1 MVGAVKLAVAGAG
14 KTTWLGKIIDPNKRN
29 LLLTFTNSN
38 VKHLIQ
44 SVKESHNNIIP
55 NNTKVMTYTKFV
67 YYWII
72 KPNEKLYLCKS
83 GKRPKGKGMTIVEPI
98 EFDRNN
104 PGNGYVKDEFPRHFL
119 DENSYYYVRRLS
131 ELFVKQKATVKKA
144 VREYIGKFVDEIY
157 IDEFQDFINFD
168 HKLILDISKGKNYN
182 VTMVG
187 DYYQS
192 LVTFAGKV
200 KKSQNIYLKYDYDQF
215 IKYLENKKIKVD
227 TVTLVK
233 SWRCA
238 PKICSF
244 IRANLG
250 INIFPKLD
258 NKKGEV
264 NFVSNID
271 TALNILVD
279 HSIVKLLYDAS
290 SKGYNKLKN
299 KNKWGYSKGS
309 TFEKTCVI
317 LTENAYN
324 LLSNRGKKKI
334 TKETLHKLYV
344 ALTRSSSD
352 IYLMPKNIY
361 DKAINL
367 LTK

>member
-1 MVGAVKLAVAGAG
+1 MAAEVKLAVAGAG
-14 KTTWLGKIIDPNKRN
+14 KTTWLGKMIDPNKKN
-29 LLLTFTNSN
+29 LLITFTNLN
-38 VKHLIQ
+38 VENLIK
-44 SVKESHNNIIP
+44 SVKESHNGIIP
-55 NNTKVMTYTKFV
+55 ANTEIMTYTKFV

-72 KPNEKLYLCKS
+72 KPNERLYLCKS
-83 GKRPKGKGMTIVEPI
+83 GEKLKGKGMTIDEP
-98 EFDRNN
+98 EESDRSK
-104 PGNGYVKDEFPRHFL
+104 PRNGYVKDEFHRHFL
-119 DENSYYYVRRLS
+119 DENSRYYVRRLS
-131 ELFVKQKATVKKA
+131 ELFVKQKAAVKKA
-144 VREYIGKFVDEIY
+144 VREYIGMFVDEIY

-187 DYYQS
+187 DYYQ
-192 LVTFAGKV
+192 
-200 KKSQNIYLKYDYDQF
+200 F

-227 TVTLVK
+227 TVTLEK

-238 PKICSF
+238 PKVCSF

-271 TALNILVD
+271 IALSILVND
-279 HSIVKLLYDAS
+279 SIVKLLYNVS

-299 KNKWGYSKGS
+299 KNKWSYSKGS

-317 LTENAYN
+317 LTENTSN
-324 LLSNRGKKKI
+324 LLSNRGKNKI
-334 TKETLHKLYV
+334 KKETLHKLYV

>member
-1 MVGAVKLAVAGAG
+1 MAAEVKLAVAGAG
-14 KTTWLGKIIDPNKRN
+14 KTTWLGKMIDPNKKN
-29 LLLTFTNSN
+29 LLITFTNLN
-38 VKHLIQ
+38 VENLIK
-44 SVKESHNNIIP
+44 SVKESHNGVIP
-55 NNTKVMTYTKFV
+55 ANTEIMTYTKFV

-83 GKRPKGKGMTIVEPI
+83 GKKLKGKGMTIVEPI
-98 EFDRNN
+98 ESDRNN
-104 PGNGYVKDEFPRHFL
+104 PGNGYVKDAFPRHFL
-119 DENSYYYVRRLS
+119 DENSRYYVRRLS

-168 HKLILDISKGKNYN
+168 LKLILDIGKGKSYN
-182 VTMVG
+182 ITMVG

-192 LVTFAGKV
+192 LVTYGGKV
-200 KKSQNIYLKYDYDQF
+200 KKSQNIYRKLNYDQF
-215 IKYLENKKIKVD
+215 IEYLEKEKIKVD
-227 TVTLVK
+227 TATLVE
-233 SWRCA
+233 SWRCS
-238 PKICSF
+238 PKVCSF

-264 NFVSNID
+264 NIVSNID
-271 TALNILVD
+271 VALSILAD
-279 HSIVKLLYDAS
+279 HSIVKLFYDEK
-290 SKGYNKLKN
+290 SKGYNKLKS

-317 LTENAYN
+317 LTGRTSN
-324 LLSNRGKKKI
+324 LFLNREKNKI

-352 IYLMPKNIY
+352 TYLIPKKIY
-361 DKAINL
+361 DIAISL